1 MLRRSSF
8 LSLALVL
15 GSGVLA
21 LASLARAEVELSI
34 FTGVALSQD
43 SDLDLHQTGGTDLTF
58 HDVSFEGRDF
68 ETPPYYGARG
78 LWFSS
83 DDSHWG
89 FGAEFFHMK
98 MYAKMGDTVRVTGRR
113 NGTSVD
119 DNERISDT
127 IESFSLSH
135 GLNYALG
142 DIVYRWMPGQRG
154 QDFLGHLTPYAGFGL
169 GVAIP
174 HVESNVN
181 GTFHEEYQVHG
192 PGVQALT
199 GVNVMLNEHWGLMF
213 EYKFTYANLDSLD
226 IPDGSIEVTPL
237 THHLVTGITFQF

>member
-1 MLRRSSF
+1 
-8 LSLALVL
+8 
-15 GSGVLA
+15 
-21 LASLARAEVELSI
+21 
-34 FTGVALSQD
+34 
-43 SDLDLHQTGGTDLTF
+43 
-58 HDVSFEGRDF
+58 
-68 ETPPYYGARG
+68 
-78 LWFSS
+78 
-83 DDSHWG
+83 
-89 FGAEFFHMK
+89 
-98 MYAKMGDTVRVTGRR
+98 
-113 NGTSVD
+113 
-119 DNERISDT
+119 
-127 IESFSLSH
+127 
-135 GLNYALG
+135 
-142 DIVYRWMPGQRG
+142 MPGQRG

-192 PGVQALT
+192 PGVQAFT